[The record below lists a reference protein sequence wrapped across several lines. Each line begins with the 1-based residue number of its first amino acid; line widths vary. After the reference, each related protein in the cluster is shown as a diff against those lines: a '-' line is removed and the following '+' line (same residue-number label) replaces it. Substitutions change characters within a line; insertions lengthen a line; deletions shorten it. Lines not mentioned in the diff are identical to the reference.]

1 MTKSWRD
8 VNAIYQIYP
17 RSFKDTNGDGVG
29 DLRGIIEKIDYLK
42 GEDKSLGVD
51 AIWLSPIF
59 SSPQIDC
66 GYDISDYRSIDPL
79 FGGMAMFDEL
89 LLQAHKRDL
98 KVMLDLVPN
107 HSSDQH
113 AWFKESSSSRD
124 NSKRDYYIWR
134 DAKSDGTPPN
144 NWLSMSGGSAWQ
156 WHDKTGQYYLH
167 SFLPSQPDLNW
178 DNPEVRQEI
187 FEIMRFWFEK
197 GVDGFRVDA
206 IWPLSKNFAAGDNP
220 RNPEYYA
227 GDEDYGSYIHQNSK
241 GGPKLCEYLRMM
253 SDVALEYKNKF
264 LVYEFYPDDR
274 FGSRFDQYSAIQK
287 VAPGVSSTFYF
298 EAFQTEWWARKF
310 QEKFNAFGTWYDQL
324 PVASLG
330 NHDQTRIVSKFGMA
344 QAKALAL
351 MQLSLPGIPA
361 IYYGDELGMLDVD
374 IPQNYKHD
382 NFAGGAGMDARDKYR
397 TPMRWSADILNN
409 AGFSNS
415 NPWLPIGDNLDW
427 LNVESEQN
435 TDHSFFNLYKKMLT
449 LRSEYVALRY
459 GEYSTWQDISDDIMT
474 FKRNYND
481 EIFYILINFTD
492 RQINTNIPSRGRVV
506 ASTNTT
512 DEYDIENSLM
522 LNAFE
527 AILVKAYQ

>member
-310 QEKFNAFGTWYDQL
+310 QEKFNAFGTWWRKQKL
-324 PVASLG
+324 
-330 NHDQTRIVSKFGMA
+330 
-344 QAKALAL
+344 
-351 MQLSLPGIPA
+351 
-361 IYYGDELGMLDVD
+361 
-374 IPQNYKHD
+374 
-382 NFAGGAGMDARDKYR
+382 
-397 TPMRWSADILNN
+397 
-409 AGFSNS
+409 
-415 NPWLPIGDNLDW
+415 
-427 LNVESEQN
+427 
-435 TDHSFFNLYKKMLT
+435 
-449 LRSEYVALRY
+449 
-459 GEYSTWQDISDDIMT
+459 
-474 FKRNYND
+474 
-481 EIFYILINFTD
+481 
-492 RQINTNIPSRGRVV
+492 
-506 ASTNTT
+506 
-512 DEYDIENSLM
+512 
-522 LNAFE
+522 
-527 AILVKAYQ
+527 

>member
-1 MTKSWRD
+1 MTKSWRN

-253 SDVALEYKNKF
+253 SDVALE
-264 LVYEFYPDDR
+264 
-274 FGSRFDQYSAIQK
+274 
-287 VAPGVSSTFYF
+287 
-298 EAFQTEWWARKF
+298 
-310 QEKFNAFGTWYDQL
+310 
-324 PVASLG
+324 
-330 NHDQTRIVSKFGMA
+330 
-344 QAKALAL
+344 
-351 MQLSLPGIPA
+351 
-361 IYYGDELGMLDVD
+361 
-374 IPQNYKHD
+374 
-382 NFAGGAGMDARDKYR
+382 
-397 TPMRWSADILNN
+397 
-409 AGFSNS
+409 
-415 NPWLPIGDNLDW
+415 
-427 LNVESEQN
+427 
-435 TDHSFFNLYKKMLT
+435 
-449 LRSEYVALRY
+449 
-459 GEYSTWQDISDDIMT
+459 
-474 FKRNYND
+474 
-481 EIFYILINFTD
+481 
-492 RQINTNIPSRGRVV
+492 
-506 ASTNTT
+506 
-512 DEYDIENSLM
+512 
-522 LNAFE
+522 
-527 AILVKAYQ
+527 

>member
-113 AWFKESSSSRD
+113 TWFKESSSSRD

-167 SFLPSQPDLNW
+167 SFLSSQPDLNW

-206 IWPLSKNFAAGDNP
+206 IWPLSKNFVAGDNP
-220 RNPEYYA
+220 RSPEYYA

-324 PVASLG
+324 PVA
-330 NHDQTRIVSKFGMA
+330 
-344 QAKALAL
+344 
-351 MQLSLPGIPA
+351 
-361 IYYGDELGMLDVD
+361 
-374 IPQNYKHD
+374 
-382 NFAGGAGMDARDKYR
+382 
-397 TPMRWSADILNN
+397 
-409 AGFSNS
+409 
-415 NPWLPIGDNLDW
+415 
-427 LNVESEQN
+427 
-435 TDHSFFNLYKKMLT
+435 
-449 LRSEYVALRY
+449 
-459 GEYSTWQDISDDIMT
+459 
-474 FKRNYND
+474 
-481 EIFYILINFTD
+481 
-492 RQINTNIPSRGRVV
+492 
-506 ASTNTT
+506 
-512 DEYDIENSLM
+512 
-522 LNAFE
+522 
-527 AILVKAYQ
+527 